1 MIIILI
7 PVYNDWASLN
17 KLLKLIDITI
27 ATKIFTKV
35 LIIDDCSTIKFN
47 LKKEK
52 LKKINNIEILKLNKN
67 LGSQKAITI
76 GLSHLKKYKD
86 KFYTVIMDGDGEDDP
101 FEIEKMLGIV
111 SKNKDSVAVSCRK
124 GRNNSFF
131 IQFCYKF
138 HLLICF
144 FFTAKWL
151 NFGHY
156 SCFYSKN
163 LSKILTNNTI
173 WYAYPSSILKNI
185 KIIRTYARRKKR
197 FFGKTKMHF
206 ANYAEHSLRVISV
219 FSKRVMI
226 FSLFYSFLTFK
237 LFNELFLATT
247 FLLFLFNIFIFSVV
261 IKHKN
266 HYKHYTHL
274 YNVSTFKIH

>member
-35 LIIDDCSTIKFN
+35 LIIDDCSTIKLN
-47 LKKEK
+47 LRKEK
-52 LKKINNIEILKLNKN
+52 LKKINNVEVLKLNKN
-67 LGSQKAITI
+67 LGSQKAITV

-101 FEIEKMLGIV
+101 GEIEKMLRIV
-111 SKNKDSVAVSCRK
+111 FKNKDSVAVSCRS
-124 GRNNSFF
+124 GRNDSFF
-131 IQFCYKF
+131 IQCCYKF

-163 LSKILTNNTI
+163 LSKILTDNTI

-206 ANYAEHSLRVISV
+206 VNYAEHSLRVISV

-226 FSLFYSFLTFK
+226 FSLFYSFLIFK
-237 LFNELFLATT
+237 LFDELFLATT
-247 FLLFLFNIFIFSVV
+247 FLLLLFNIFIYSVV
-261 IKHKN
+261 VRHKN
-266 HYKHYTHL
+266 HYKHYTQL
-274 YNVSTFKIH
+274 YKVSKL